1 MRLSF
6 GRERGLDGH
15 VVQKASESDRIH
27 PDPAK
32 TVKPR
37 RISDHSRAEPVE
49 NSETQT
55 HFGPP
60 APSFAVEPAGAG
72 APKAQRA
79 GVRPHWGG
87 QEGIGVGNVA
97 CLSALG

>member
-1 MRLSF
+1 M
-6 GRERGLDGH
+6 
-15 VVQKASESDRIH
+15 VQKASESDRIH

-37 RISDHSRAEPVE
+37 RFLDHSRAEPIE
-49 NSETQT
+49 NSVTQT

-60 APSFAVEPAGAG
+60 PPRFAVEPAGVG

-79 GVRPHWGG
+79 GGRPHWGR
-87 QEGIGVGNVA
+87 QKGIGVGNVA
-97 CLSALG
+97 CLPALG